1 MTHHS
6 TGARR
11 QTDGKTAVT
20 ITFQGLIGLMARAEV
35 RRHPERH
42 TAANAAT
49 KPVKKSEEEVG
60 K

>member
-1 MTHHS
+1 MTHHT
-6 TGARR
+6 TGAER
-11 QTDGKTAVT
+11 QIDGTTTVT

-35 RRHPERH
+35 RRHLERN